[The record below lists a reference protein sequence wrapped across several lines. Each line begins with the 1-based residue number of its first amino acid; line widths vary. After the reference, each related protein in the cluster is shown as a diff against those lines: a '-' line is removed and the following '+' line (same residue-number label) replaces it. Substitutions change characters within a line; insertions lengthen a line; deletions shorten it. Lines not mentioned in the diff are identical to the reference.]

1 MLIPWRNSFKIFT
14 LSNIEEISQFTPAI
28 ARTRKRVIIKL
39 SFLSQK
45 MRKIRRGKKVSQT
58 KSI

>member
-1 MLIPWRNSFKIFT
+1 MLIPWMNSFKIFT
-14 LSNIEEISQFTPAI
+14 LSNIEEISQLTPAI

>member
-14 LSNIEEISQFTPAI
+14 LSNIEEISQLTPAI